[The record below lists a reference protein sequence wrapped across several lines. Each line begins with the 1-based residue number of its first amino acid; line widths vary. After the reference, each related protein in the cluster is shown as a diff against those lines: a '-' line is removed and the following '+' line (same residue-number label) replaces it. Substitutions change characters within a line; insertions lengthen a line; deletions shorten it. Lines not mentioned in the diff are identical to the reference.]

1 MDRRRF
7 HKALLFFL
15 ANMLFIPT
23 RSRGNSNT
31 GPGHRTE
38 GNTET
43 ESKVGKGLVTGNT
56 TGEHRNAD
64 EHARKNSR
72 VIRVQS
78 SGIILK
84 DFTPANYLDFID
96 SEKLNK
102 VLEEG
107 LINFT
112 GKNDVKSAWL
122 DILVNYRSGDRI
134 AIKPNFNSLNH
145 GLKYTITSP
154 QLINTVV
161 KQLVDIV
168 KVQPQNIYV
177 YDLCKEI
184 THDIVRNSIR
194 YPVQYVE
201 STDSRTLIEKI
212 KLRLRYGP
220 AAADRS
226 TEIEMR
232 ENILDEAGNRLQCYI
247 PRVIVQAQH
256 LINMPL
262 LTNHIYIVNSGAM
275 KNHYGTVRFSN
286 DESYPVALH
295 GPVLVKSVTD
305 INRNPHI
312 KNKTRIIIADGIFG
326 VFDRGE
332 GPGKQPWKTF
342 NNEFPKSIFLSRDPV
357 AIDSVMAS
365 FVARERKS
373 RKLAVLSHDYLEE
386 AAKNGLGVSDYQPE
400 GSSFVKIR
408 YEELHV

>member
-1 MDRRRF
+1 MF
-7 HKALLFFL
+7 
-15 ANMLFIPT
+15 FIPT

-31 GPGHRTE
+31 GPGYHNQ

-43 ESKVGKGLVTGNT
+43 GSKARKRLLPANT
-56 TGEHRNAD
+56 MREHSNAD
-64 EHARKNSR
+64 EHAQKTSQ

-78 SGIILK
+78 PEIILK
-84 DFTPANYLDFID
+84 DFTAANYLDFID
-96 SEKLNK
+96 NEKLNK

-107 LINFT
+107 LIRIT
-112 GKNDVKSAWL
+112 GKNDVISAWL
-122 DILVNYRSGDRI
+122 DILINYRSGDKI

-145 GLKYTITSP
+145 GLMYTITSP
-154 QLINTVV
+154 QLINAVV

-184 THDIVRNSIR
+184 THDIVRKSIH

-201 STDSRTLIEKI
+201 RMDSRTLIEKI

-220 AAADRS
+220 ASADRS
-226 TEIEMR
+226 AEIEMR

-247 PRVIVQAQH
+247 PRVIVQAHH

-286 DESYPVALH
+286 DEAYPVALH
-295 GPVLVKSVTD
+295 GPVLVKSVAD

-332 GPGKQPWKTF
+332 GPGKQPWKTL
-342 NNEFPKSIFLSRDPV
+342 NNAFPKSIFFSRDPV

-386 AAKNGLGVSDYQPE
+386 AAKNGLGVYDYQPD
-400 GSSFVKIR
+400 GRSFTKIR
-408 YEELHV
+408 YEELYV

>member
-1 MDRRRF
+1 MNRRRF

-15 ANMLFIPT
+15 ASIFFIP
-23 RSRGNSNT
+23 RRGLGNSDT
-31 GPGHRTE
+31 GPSYRKQE
-38 GNTET
+38 NTA
-43 ESKVGKGLVTGNT
+43 VGSGAKKGLATGNAM
-56 TGEHRNAD
+56 GKHSNVD
-64 EHARKNSR
+64 EHAQKTSR

-78 SGIILK
+78 SDIIMK
-84 DFTPANYLDFID
+84 DFQPANYLDFID

-107 LINFT
+107 LIKLT
-112 GKNDVKSAWL
+112 GKKDIKSAWL
-122 DILVNYRSGDRI
+122 DILKNYQSGDKI
-134 AIKPNFNSLNH
+134 AIKPNFNSINH
-145 GLKYTITSP
+145 GLAYTITSP
-154 QLINTVV
+154 QLINAVV
-161 KQLVDIV
+161 KQLVEIV
-168 KVQPQNIYV
+168 EVKPQNIYV

-184 THDIVRNSIR
+184 NHDIVRKSIH

-201 STDSRTLIEKI
+201 RMDNRTLIEKI
-212 KLRLRYGP
+212 KNRLRYGP
-220 AAADRS
+220 ASADRS
-226 TEIEMR
+226 AEIEMR
-232 ENILDEAGNRLQCYI
+232 ETILSEAGKRLQCYN
-247 PRVIVQAQH
+247 PKVIVQAQH

-286 DESYPVALH
+286 NESYPVSLH
-295 GPVLVKSVTD
+295 GPVLNKSITD

-386 AAKNGLGVSDYQPE
+386 ATRNGLGVNDYHPD
-400 GSSFVKIR
+400 GRSFTKIK
-408 YEELHV
+408 YEEMYV